1 MTSFL
6 HQNDRHACDVF
17 DTSSHPQ
24 EFYEHR
30 NQQERKI
37 FVIRLNR
44 RDKRNAFDAEMIAG
58 LNTAFNE
65 FEDDPELWAALEMA
79 QLVCRG
85 APISVQE
92 SLVALELVHSADN
105 DFARQVTE

>member
-1 MTSFL
+1 MSIETS
-6 HQNDRHACDVF
+6 RK
-17 DTSSHPQ
+17 
-24 EFYEHR
+24 E
-30 NQQERKI
+30 KI

-58 LNTAFNE
+58 LDAAFNE

>member
-1 MTSFL
+1 MS
-6 HQNDRHACDVF
+6 
-17 DTSSHPQ
+17 
-24 EFYEHR
+24 
-30 NQQERKI
+30 
-37 FVIRLNR
+37 R

-58 LNTAFNE
+58 LDAAFNE

>member
-1 MTSFL
+1 MYATCL
-6 HQNDRHACDVF
+6 THHHA
-17 DTSSHPQ
+17 PK

-44 RDKRNAFDAEMIAG
+44 PDKRNAFDAEMTAG
-58 LNTAFNE
+58 LEAVLNE

-79 QLVCRG
+79 
-85 APISVQE
+85 
-92 SLVALELVHSADN
+92 
-105 DFARQVTE
+105 

>member
-1 MTSFL
+1 M
-6 HQNDRHACDVF
+6 HATCL
-17 DTSSHPQ
+17 THHHAPQ

-30 NQQERKI
+30 NQQERKNFRYSI
-37 FVIRLNR
+37 ESAGQ
-44 RDKRNAFDAEMIAG
+44 AFDAEMIAG
-58 LNTAFNE
+58 LDAAFNE